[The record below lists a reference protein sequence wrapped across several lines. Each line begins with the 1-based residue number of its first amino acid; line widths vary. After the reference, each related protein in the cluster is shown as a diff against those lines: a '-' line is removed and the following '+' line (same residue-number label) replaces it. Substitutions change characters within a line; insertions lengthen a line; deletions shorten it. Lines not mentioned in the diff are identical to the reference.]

1 MPENGGGEMKLPIR
15 YFVFF
20 AWIPTSLA
28 LAYGSISFMLLDPN
42 IPMTRHIKNNQSDN
56 KSSISTSG
64 IIKHKKNMFQYL
76 CSVSFFII
84 EISLILGTILILIII
99 ALLIHLLFYI

>member
-1 MPENGGGEMKLPIR
+1 MN
-15 YFVFF
+15 
-20 AWIPTSLA
+20 
-28 LAYGSISFMLLDPN
+28 
-42 IPMTRHIKNNQSDN
+42 RHIKKNQGDN

-64 IIKHKKNMFQYL
+64 IIKHNKNKKNMFQYL